1 MSALCR
7 YCCKSLKS
15 RSDNFPPRKQNR
27 TRSPINMASCLLP
40 KSAVSLSLWDE
51 VPHIFIPKS
60 HLEPREFLISSAK
73 RLLQHNLP
81 IGDITRACSRTTDLA
96 RVHWRAH
103 SHWHTALQAAEG
115 RIGSRSTSK
124 SRSCRKWCD
133 RRSRVWRTET
143 RSPSEREPRDP
154 NDLVWATPRDPKIR
168 HCRHR
173 SR

>member
-40 KSAVSLSLWDE
+40 KSPVSLSLWDE

-81 IGDITRACSRTTDLA
+81 RADITSVIQLTKE
-96 RVHWRAH
+96 
-103 SHWHTALQAAEG
+103 AA
-115 RIGSRSTSK
+115 
-124 SRSCRKWCD
+124 
-133 RRSRVWRTET
+133 
-143 RSPSEREPRDP
+143 
-154 NDLVWATPRDPKIR
+154 N
-168 HCRHR
+168 
-173 SR
+173 